1 MSVSVAQSL
10 LLERFT
16 IAVINTMNDMLGF
29 VLISTLFGSSVLMF
43 LMMTLRFDTS
53 SLSDAERQRL
63 LFGFGYR
70 QRSIVEKCL
79 GRHQLRLYWALRE
92 LQGYSL
98 GVSCACLLL
107 NQFTPF
113 GQPL

>member
-1 MSVSVAQSL
+1 MNETLGL
-10 LLERFT
+10 LLV
-16 IAVINTMNDMLGF
+16 A
-29 VLISTLFGSSVLMF
+29 TLFGSSVLMF
-43 LMMTLRFDTS
+43 LMMTLSFDTT
-53 SLSDAERQRL
+53 SLSDDERQRL
-63 LFGFGYR
+63 LHGFGYR

-98 GVSCACLLL
+98 GVSAACLLL
-107 NQFTPF
+107 NQFTSL